1 MNEAPNSGDK
11 TTLAANTDDS
21 TSKEADTMDIV
32 TGTIPD
38 EKVNGVSVGKTNLEE
53 VSAVGDKKAS
63 LDVVGGDDAVNVPNA
78 LPNGDK
84 LGQSCEDQTQADEKV
99 PAKEDGE
106 ADAPETME
114 EPEQE
119 AVSDDD
125 DDEDSGRNWEIF
137 EEPVGDSAEAP
148 TRPKRYE
155 LSYWPDHLAKAEK
168 LWTTE
173 EREKSDE
180 WKELWRLV
188 IQFICESPV
197 AFKIWQQHYM
207 ELDEDYEVGNTLLSP
222 LQVAA
227 AYGIGALVKILL
239 DRGEPAGAESEDG
252 RSALW
257 FAADSPDIEIVTL
270 LLKGGASPN
279 ARKDLPPPFHRLV
292 WRNPKL
298 ESVNLMLEHG
308 ADCNIM
314 DQWGFNVMH
323 WFALFGSDLEVLQI
337 LLKAHGDINVPDSFG
352 ETPLHKLMYN
362 SVDVSLGMLRAFL
375 DNGADVDKDDKES
388 QSKSL

>member
-1 MNEAPNSGDK
+1 MNEASNSGDQ
-11 TTLAANTDDS
+11 TTLAANTDGS
-21 TSKEADTMDIV
+21 TSKEAETMDMNEIN
-32 TGTIPD
+32 PN
-38 EKVNGVSVGKTNLEE
+38 EKVNGVTVGNTNLEE
-53 VSAVGDKKAS
+53 ASAVDDKKAS
-63 LDVVGGDDAVNVPNA
+63 LDAVDGQDAVNVPNT
-78 LPNGDK
+78 LPNGDE
-84 LGQSCEDQTQADEKV
+84 LGHSGANQPQTDDKV
-99 PAKEDGE
+99 LAKEDGE
-106 ADAPETME
+106 AVAPETLE
-114 EPEQE
+114 NPEQE
-119 AVSDDD
+119 PVSEDD
-125 DDEDSGRNWEIF
+125 DDEDSGRNSEIF

-148 TRPKRYE
+148 TRPRRYE

-168 LWTTE
+168 LWTSE

-197 AFKIWQQHYM
+197 AFKIWQEHYM
-207 ELDEDYEVGNTLLSP
+207 DLDEDYEVGNTLLSP

-227 AYGIGALVKILL
+227 AHGLGALVKILL
-239 DRGEPAGAESEDG
+239 DRGESAGAESEDG

-257 FAADSPDIEIVTL
+257 FAADSPNIEMITL

-279 ARKDLPPPFHRLV
+279 ARTDFPPPFHRLV

-298 ESVNLMLEHG
+298 EFVNLMLEHG

-323 WFALFGSDLEVLQI
+323 WFGFFGSDLEVLQI

-362 SVDVSLGMLRAFL
+362 SLGVPLEMLRAFL
-375 DNGADVDKDDKES
+375 DNGADVNKDDKES
-388 QSKSL
+388 QSKSLW

>member
-1 MNEAPNSGDK
+1 MNEASNSGDQ
-11 TTLAANTDDS
+11 TTLAANADDS
-21 TSKEADTMDIV
+21 TSKEADTMDINE
-32 TGTIPD
+32 TNPNQR
-38 EKVNGVSVGKTNLEE
+38 VNGVTVGNTNLEE
-53 VSAVGDKKAS
+53 ASAVDDKKAS
-63 LDVVGGDDAVNVPNA
+63 LDAVDGENTINLPDAP
-78 LPNGDK
+78 PNGDE
-84 LGQSCEDQTQADEKV
+84 LELSGADQLQADDKV

-106 ADAPETME
+106 AEDPESLE
-114 EPEQE
+114 IPEQE
-119 AVSDDD
+119 PILEDD
-125 DDEDSGRNWEIF
+125 DDEDSGRNSEIF

-155 LSYWPDHLAKAEK
+155 LSYWPDHLARAEK
-168 LWTTE
+168 LWTIE

-180 WKELWRLV
+180 WRELWRLV

-197 AFKIWQQHYM
+197 AFKIWQEHYM
-207 ELDEDYEVGNTLLSP
+207 NLDEDYEVGNTLLSP

-227 AYGIGALVKILL
+227 AYGIGSLVKILL

-252 RSALW
+252 RSALY
-257 FAADSPDIEIVTL
+257 FAADSPNIEMITL

-279 ARKDLPPPFHRLV
+279 ARKDFPPPFHRLV

-298 ESVNLMLEHG
+298 ELVNLMLEHG

-362 SVDVSLGMLRAFL
+362 SLDVSLEMLRAFL
-375 DNGADVDKDDKES
+375 DNRADVNKDDKES
-388 QSKSL
+388 QSESLW

>member
-1 MNEAPNSGDK
+1 MGNS
-11 TTLAANTDDS
+11 TR
-21 TSKEADTMDIV
+21 KEADTMDTNEI
-32 TGTIPD
+32 IPN
-38 EKVNGVSVGKTNLEE
+38 ERVNGVTVGNTNLEE
-53 VSAVGDKKAS
+53 ASAVDNKKA
-63 LDVVGGDDAVNVPNA
+63 LLHVVDGEGPINLADAT
-78 LPNGDK
+78 PNGEK
-84 LGQSCEDQTQADEKV
+84 LGHSGADQPQADDKV

-106 ADAPETME
+106 AGTPEGLE
-114 EPEQE
+114 EPEQ
-119 AVSDDD
+119 APISDDE
-125 DDEDSGRNWEIF
+125 DDEDSGRNSEIF
-137 EEPVGDSAEAP
+137 EEPVDDNAKAP

-197 AFKIWQQHYM
+197 AFKIWQERYM

-257 FAADSPDIEIVTL
+257 FAADSTDIEIVML

-298 ESVNLMLEHG
+298 EFVNLMLEHG

-337 LLKAHGDINVPDSFG
+337 LLKAHGDINVPDSYG
-352 ETPLHKLMYN
+352 ETPLHKLMY
-362 SVDVSLGMLRAFL
+362 SSLDVSLEMLRAFL
-375 DNGADVDKDDKES
+375 DNGADVNKDDKES

>member
-1 MNEAPNSGDK
+1 MNEASNSVDQ

-21 TSKEADTMDIV
+21 TSKEADTVDTNETV
-32 TGTIPD
+32 PN
-38 EKVNGVSVGKTNLEE
+38 KRVNGVTVGNTTFEE
-53 VSAVGDKKAS
+53 ASAVDDKKALLDIIDGEDPIS
-63 LDVVGGDDAVNVPNA
+63 LADGP
-78 LPNGDK
+78 PNGDK
-84 LGQSCEDQTQADEKV
+84 LGHSGADQPQVDDKV

-106 ADAPETME
+106 AGAPEGLE
-114 EPEQE
+114 EPEQ
-119 AVSDDD
+119 APASDDE
-125 DDEDSGRNWEIF
+125 DDEDSGRNSEIF
-137 EEPVGDSAEAP
+137 EEPVDDSAEAP

-168 LWTTE
+168 LWTIE

-197 AFKIWQQHYM
+197 AFEIWQKHYM
-207 ELDEDYEVGNTLLSP
+207 DIDEDYEVGNTLLSP

-239 DRGEPAGAESEDG
+239 DRGETAGAESEDG

-279 ARKDLPPPFHRLV
+279 ARKDLPPPFHRLL
-292 WRNPKL
+292 WRNPKI
-298 ESVNLMLEHG
+298 EFVNLMLEHG

-323 WFALFGSDLEVLQI
+323 WFALFGSDLEVLRI

-362 SVDVSLGMLRAFL
+362 SLDVSLEMLRAFL
-375 DNGADVDKDDKES
+375 DNGADVNKDDKES
-388 QSKSL
+388 QSKSLW

>member
-1 MNEAPNSGDK
+1 MDLNETNPN
-11 TTLAANTDDS
+11 
-21 TSKEADTMDIV
+21 ER
-32 TGTIPD
+32 
-38 EKVNGVSVGKTNLEE
+38 VNGVTVGNKNLEE
-53 VSAVGDKKAS
+53 ASAVDDKKAS
-63 LDVVGGDDAVNVPNA
+63 LDAVNGENTINLPDA
-78 LPNGDK
+78 LPNVDG
-84 LGQSCEDQTQADEKV
+84 LEHSSADQLQADDKV

-106 ADAPETME
+106 AEAPEALE
-114 EPEQE
+114 NLEQE
-119 AVSDDD
+119 PVSEDD
-125 DDEDSGRNWEIF
+125 DDEDSGRNSEIF

-155 LSYWPDHLAKAEK
+155 LSYWPDHLARAEK
-168 LWTTE
+168 LWTIE

-188 IQFICESPV
+188 IQFICESPA
-197 AFKIWQQHYM
+197 AFKIWQEHYM
-207 ELDEDYEVGNTLLSP
+207 DLDEDYEVGNTLLSP

-227 AYGIGALVKILL
+227 GYGIGALVKILL

-252 RSALW
+252 RSALY
-257 FAADSPDIEIVTL
+257 FAADSPDIEMITL

-279 ARKDLPPPFHRLV
+279 ARKDFPPPFHRLV

-298 ESVNLMLEHG
+298 ELVNLMLEHG

-323 WFALFGSDLEVLQI
+323 WFALFGSDLEVLQT

-362 SVDVSLGMLRAFL
+362 SLDVSLEMLRAFL
-375 DNGADVDKDDKES
+375 DNGADVNKDDKES
-388 QSKSL
+388 QSKSLW